1 MPLNNETL
9 TTASIETHDNVS
21 ASGFGSALNAAL
33 RALECDALWQDDGV
47 TDAAPSLLELNL
59 FLAPLGLQAQHTKAS
74 LEQVLETSASAVL
87 VRTEKCYVALTFPG
101 GGRNAVFLREDGQPS
116 DAPPAEV
123 AASYAGEALVL
134 QPLDSQAGH
143 GRSELSYLIPLR
155 AYLPQYVEI
164 LLAGIAINF
173 IALLVPVFTML
184 VYDRIVGN
192 RISETL
198 WALAL
203 GMTLAALLDFSL
215 RAIRAWYIE
224 HIASNSDVSLD
235 RSLLRRL
242 LHHDAAVLP
251 PVGAVLNK
259 YKELSSARDFITSGY
274 LLSAADLPFYLLFM
288 LALWII
294 GGWVALVPLVMGI
307 LMVITHF
314 VCSIPA
320 KDYGSRSRKAAGA
333 KISLLAE
340 ILSEGELL
348 KTSLLRVPVTRRW
361 QGESEASAKT
371 GARSRYWTALGAASG
386 NFWMMLTT
394 VGTLVAG
401 VYQIEARAL
410 TTGGL
415 IACTML
421 ASRSMMS
428 LASVSILFTRFRE
441 MRRSGKELD
450 DLLGDGGEAPL
461 AAQSV
466 APRPLEGRITARR
479 LGYRFKADGPLALD
493 GLTFNIEPG
502 EKVGLLG
509 RPGSGKTTLLRCLAG
524 VVRPS
529 TGEVL
534 VDGVTI
540 RQHDAYSRARWM
552 AYKPQEP
559 ILFEGTLEEN
569 ILAGA
574 EFSERDALARA
585 LEVSGLQDFIR
596 RGELNLGMMIEPRG
610 VNLSG
615 GQRQAVSLARSLVT
629 SPSILLLDEPTNGLD
644 VAGEKAIATR
654 LREYAQGR
662 TLIVATHSH
671 IMLAM
676 LDRLI
681 VVEGGRIVAD
691 GPRDKV
697 LVG

>member
-1 MPLNNETL
+1 MGNEAIL
-9 TTASIETHDNVS
+9 I
-21 ASGFGSALNAAL
+21 SGFGSALNAAL
-33 RALECDALWQDDGV
+33 RSLECDVQWQDDAG
-47 TDAAPSLLELNL
+47 AAPALPELNL
-59 FLAPLGLQAQHTKAS
+59 FLAPLGLQAQLAQAP
-74 LEQVLETSASAVL
+74 LEQILESPAAALL
-87 VRTEKCYVALTFPG
+87 VKTQDGYAPLVFPG
-101 GGRNAVFLREDGQPS
+101 GGRNAVFLRPDGQPS
-116 DAPPAEV
+116 DAPPAEI
-123 AASYAGEALVL
+123 AGRYAGETLVL
-134 QPLDSQAGH
+134 TPLAPHNNQGH
-143 GRSELSYLIPLR
+143 AEPSYLFPLR
-155 AYLPQYVEI
+155 AYWPQYAEI
-164 LLAGIAINF
+164 MVAGIAINF
-173 IALLVPVFTML
+173 IALAAPVFTML

-203 GMTLAALLDFSL
+203 GMGLAALLDFSL

-224 HIASNSDVSLD
+224 HIAGNSDVMLD
-235 RSLLRRL
+235 RALLRRL

-274 LLSAADLPFYLLFM
+274 MLSVADLPFYLLFM

-294 GGWVALVPLVMGI
+294 GGSVALVPLVAGI
-307 LMVITHF
+307 LMVISHA
-314 VCSIPA
+314 VCAVPA
-320 KDYGSRSRKAAGA
+320 RDFGIRSRKAAGTKVA
-333 KISLLAE
+333 LLAE

-348 KTSLLRVPVTRRW
+348 KTSLLRVPVARRW
-361 QGESEASAKT
+361 QGESEAAAT
-371 GARSRYWTALGAASG
+371 AGARGRFWTALGAASG
-386 NFWMMLTT
+386 NFWTLLTT

-401 VYQIEARAL
+401 VYKIEAHEL

-415 IACTML
+415 VACTML
-421 ASRSMMS
+421 AGRSMMS
-428 LASVSILFTRFRE
+428 LASVTVLFTRFHE

-450 DLLGDGGEAPL
+450 ELLGDGGETPA

-466 APRPLEGRITARR
+466 APRPLEGRITVRR

-502 EKVGLLG
+502 ERVGLLG
-509 RPGSGKTTLLRCLAG
+509 RPGSGKTTLMRCMAG

-529 TGEVL
+529 TGDVL
-534 VDGVTI
+534 VDGVAV
-540 RQHDAYSRARWM
+540 RQHDAYSRARWL

-574 EFSERDALARA
+574 DFTEREALARA
-585 LEVSGLQDFIR
+585 LEVAGLHEYIR
-596 RGELNLGMMIEPRG
+596 RGELNLGMAIEPRG

-615 GQRQAVSLARSLVT
+615 GQRQAVALARALVA
-629 SPSILLLDEPTNGLD
+629 SPSILLLDEPTAGLD
-644 VAGEKAIATR
+644 VAGEKAIAAR
-654 LREYAQGR
+654 LREFSAGK
-662 TLIVATHSH
+662 TLVVATHSH

-681 VVEGGRIVAD
+681 VVEGGKIVAD
-691 GPRDKV
+691 GPRERV

>member
-1 MPLNNETL
+1 MTISSF
-9 TTASIETHDNVS
+9 A
-21 ASGFGSALNAAL
+21 AALNAAL
-33 RALECDALWQDDGV
+33 RALECEALWQDEDGAIP
-47 TDAAPSLLELNL
+47 TLIELNI
-59 FLAPLGLQAQHTKAS
+59 FLAPLGFHATHATAALQ
-74 LEQVLETSASAVL
+74 QVLETPASAVL
-87 VRTEKCYVALTFPG
+87 VQIGEGYAALTFAG
-101 GGRNAVFLREDGQPS
+101 EGRNTVLLNADGQPS
-116 DAPPAEV
+116 DAPRADIAE
-123 AASYAGEALVL
+123 SYAGAAWLL
-134 QPLDSQAGH
+134 QPLVTGKPQ
-143 GRSELSYLIPLR
+143 GRDEPAYFFPLR
-155 AYLPQYVEI
+155 SYWPQYAEI
-164 LLAGIAINF
+164 LVAGVVVNF
-173 IALLVPVFTML
+173 IALLTPVFTML

-203 GMTLAALLDFSL
+203 GMLLAALLDFSL

-224 HIASNSDVSLD
+224 HIAGNSDVMLD
-235 RSLLRRL
+235 RALLRRL

-259 YKELSSARDFITSGY
+259 YKELAAARDFITSGY

-288 LALWII
+288 LALWFI
-294 GGWVALVPLVMGI
+294 GGTVALVPLVMGI
-307 LMVITHF
+307 SMVATHAL
-314 VCSIPA
+314 CAIPA
-320 KDYGSRSRKAAGA
+320 RDYGIRSRRAAGRKVA
-333 KISLLAE
+333 LLAE
-340 ILSEGELL
+340 VLSEGELL
-348 KTSLLRVPVTRRW
+348 KTSFLRVPVSRRW
-361 QGESEASAKT
+361 QNESEESATT
-371 GARSRYWTALGAASG
+371 GARGRYWTALGAVSS

-428 LASVSILFTRFRE
+428 LASVTVLFTRFRE
-441 MRRSGKELD
+441 MRRSGRELD
-450 DLLGDGGEAPL
+450 ELLGDNGAAPVV
-461 AAQSV
+461 ANRV
-466 APRPLEGRITARR
+466 APRPLEGRITVRR
-479 LGYRFKADGPLALD
+479 LGYRFKSEGTLALD

-502 EKVGLLG
+502 ERIGVLG

-524 VVRPS
+524 VVRP
-529 TGEVL
+529 TQGEVL
-534 VDGVTI
+534 VDGVAV
-540 RQHDAYSRARWM
+540 RQHDAYTRARWM

-569 ILAGA
+569 LLAGA
-574 EFSERDALARA
+574 EFTDRTAFTRA
-585 LEVSGLQDFIR
+585 LEVAGLQEYIR
-596 RGELNLGMMIEPRG
+596 RGELDLGMAIEPRG

-615 GQRQAVSLARSLVT
+615 GQRQAVALARSLVT
-629 SPSILLLDEPTNGLD
+629 APSILLLDEPTAGLD
-644 VAGEKAIATR
+644 VAGEKAIAAQ
-654 LREYAQGR
+654 LREFSQGR
-662 TLIVATHSH
+662 TLVVATHSH

-691 GPRDKV
+691 GPREKV

>member
-1 MPLNNETL
+1 MRVNKEVT
-9 TTASIETHDNVS
+9 IVS
-21 ASGFGSALNAAL
+21 SFGSVLNAAL
-33 RALECDALWQDDGV
+33 RSLECDVLWQDGGGI
-47 TDAAPSLLELNL
+47 DAPPPLPELNL
-59 FLAPLGLQAQHTKAS
+59 FLAPLGLQAQHATAP
-74 LEQVLETSASAVL
+74 LEQVLETPAAAVL
-87 VRTEKCYVALTFPG
+87 VKTTDGYAALAFPG
-101 GGRNAVFLREDGQPS
+101 GGRNAVFLCPDGQPS
-116 DAPPAEV
+116 DAPPAEI
-123 AASYAGEALVL
+123 ASRYAGEALVL
-134 QPLDSQAGH
+134 HHLASSSQQRGT
-143 GRSELSYLIPLR
+143 EPSYIIPLR
-155 AYLPQYVEI
+155 AYWPQYVEI
-164 LLAGIAINF
+164 LLAGVAVNF
-173 IALLVPVFTML
+173 IALLSPVFAML
-184 VYDRIVGN
+184 VYDRVVGN

-203 GMTLAALLDFSL
+203 GMVLAALLDFSL

-224 HIASNSDVSLD
+224 HIARNSDVMLD
-235 RSLLRRL
+235 RAFLRRL

-259 YKELSSARDFITSGY
+259 YKELAAARDFITSGY
-274 LLSAADLPFYLLFM
+274 LLSVADLPFYLLFM

-294 GGWVALVPLVMGI
+294 GGWVALVPLVAGI
-307 LMVITHF
+307 LMVMSHII
-314 VCSIPA
+314 CSIPA
-320 KDYGSRSRKAAGA
+320 RDFGSQSRKAASA
-333 KISLLAE
+333 KVSLLAE

-348 KTSLLRVPVTRRW
+348 KTSLLRVPVARRW
-361 QGESEASAKT
+361 QGESEATAT
-371 GARSRYWTALGAASG
+371 AGARGRFWTALGAASG

-394 VGTLVAG
+394 TGTLVAG
-401 VYQIEARAL
+401 VYQIEAREL

-428 LASVSILFTRFRE
+428 LASVTVLFTRFRE

-450 DLLGDGGEAPL
+450 ELLGDGGETPAV
-461 AAQSV
+461 AQSV
-466 APRPLEGRITARR
+466 APRPLEGRIMVRR
-479 LGYRFKADGPLALD
+479 LGYRFKTDGPLALD

-502 EKVGLLG
+502 ERVGLLG
-509 RPGSGKTTLLRCLAG
+509 RPGSGKTTLMRCMAG

-529 TGEVL
+529 IGEVL
-534 VDGVTI
+534 VDGVAV
-540 RQHDAYSRARWM
+540 RQHDAYSRARWL

-574 EFSERDALARA
+574 EFVERESLARA
-585 LEVSGLQDFIR
+585 LEVAGLQEYIR
-596 RGELNLGMMIEPRG
+596 RGELNLGMPIEPRG

-615 GQRQAVSLARSLVT
+615 GQRQAVALARALVA
-629 SPSILLLDEPTNGLD
+629 SPSILLLDEPTAGLD
-644 VAGEKAIATR
+644 VAGEKAIAIR
-654 LREYAQGR
+654 LREFSKGK
-662 TLIVATHSH
+662 TLVVATHSH

-691 GPRDKV
+691 GPREKV

>member
-1 MPLNNETL
+1 MPVNNDSMT
-9 TTASIETHDNVS
+9 VY
-21 ASGFGSALNAAL
+21 GFGAALNAVL
-33 RALECDALWQDDGV
+33 RSLECDSLWQDEGV
-47 TDAAPSLLELNL
+47 ADAMPSLPELNL
-59 FLAPLGLQAQHTKAS
+59 FLASLGLQVKLATAP
-74 LEQVLETSASAVL
+74 LEQVLESPATAVL
-87 VRTEKCYVALTFPG
+87 AKTADGYAALAFSG
-101 GGRNAVFLREDGQPS
+101 NGRNAIFLRSDGQPS
-116 DAPPAEV
+116 DAPPGEI
-123 AASYAGEALVL
+123 AARYAGEALVFHSL
-134 QPLDSQAGH
+134 SSANKP
-143 GRSELSYLIPLR
+143 GRAELSYFIPLR
-155 AYLPQYVEI
+155 AYWPQYVEI
-164 LLAGIAINF
+164 LLAGVAINF
-173 IALLVPVFTML
+173 IALLTPVFSML

-203 GMTLAALLDFSL
+203 GMVLAALLDFSL

-224 HIASNSDVSLD
+224 HIARNSDVLLD
-235 RSLLRRL
+235 RALLRRL
-242 LHHDAAVLP
+242 LHHNAAVLP

-259 YKELSSARDFITSGY
+259 YKELASARDFITSGY
-274 LLSAADLPFYLLFM
+274 LLSVADLPFYLLFM

-294 GGWVALVPLVMGI
+294 GGAVALVPFVTGT
-307 LMVITHF
+307 LMVATH
-314 VCSIPA
+314 VICAMPA
-320 KDYGSRSRKAAGA
+320 RDYGNQSRKSAGA
-333 KISLLAE
+333 KVALLAE

-348 KTSLLRVPVTRRW
+348 KTSLLRVPVARRW
-361 QGESEASAKT
+361 QGESEASAT
-371 GARSRYWTALGAASG
+371 AGARGRFWTALGAASG
-386 NFWMMLTT
+386 NFWMMVTT

-410 TTGGL
+410 TMGGL

-450 DLLGDGGEAPL
+450 DLLGDRGEVPL

-466 APRPLEGRITARR
+466 APRPLDGRLTVRR

-502 EKVGLLG
+502 ERVGLLG

-534 VDGVTI
+534 VDGVAV

-574 EFSERDALARA
+574 EFAGREAVARA
-585 LEVSGLQDFIR
+585 LEVAGLQDYIR

-615 GQRQAVSLARSLVT
+615 GQRQAVALARSLVT
-629 SPSILLLDEPTNGLD
+629 SPTILLLDEPTAGLD
-644 VAGEKAIATR
+644 VAGEKAIAAR
-654 LREYAQGR
+654 LREFSQGR
-662 TLIVATHSH
+662 TLVVATHSH

-681 VVEGGRIVAD
+681 VIDGGRIVAD
-691 GPRDKV
+691 GPREKV

>member
-1 MPLNNETL
+1 MPVNNQVM
-9 TTASIETHDNVS
+9 TTFSFA
-21 ASGFGSALNAAL
+21 AALNAAL
-33 RALECDALWQDDGV
+33 RALECETLWEVQGGADA
-47 TDAAPSLLELNL
+47 TPSLPELNL
-59 FLAPLGLQAQHTKAS
+59 FLAPLGWYATHATAA
-74 LEQVLETSASAVL
+74 LEQVLETPAAAVL
-87 VRTEKCYVALTFPG
+87 VLTQDGYAALAFAG
-101 GGRNAVFLREDGQPS
+101 HGRNAVSLNLDGQPGGM
-116 DAPPAEV
+116 PLAEI
-123 AASYAGEALVL
+123 AGSYAGAAWLLQALVSGSK
-134 QPLDSQAGH
+134 Q
-143 GRSELSYLIPLR
+143 GRHEPAYFFPLR
-155 AYLPQYVEI
+155 AYWPQYAEI
-164 LLAGIAINF
+164 LVAGVVVNF
-173 IALLVPVFTML
+173 IALLTPVFTML

-203 GMTLAALLDFSL
+203 GMLLAALLDFSL
-215 RAIRAWYIE
+215 RAIRAWYVE
-224 HIASNSDVSLD
+224 HIAGNSDVMLD
-235 RSLLRRL
+235 RALLRRL

-259 YKELSSARDFITSGY
+259 YKELAAARDFITSSY

-294 GGWVALVPLVMGI
+294 GGSVALVPMVTGI
-307 LMVITHF
+307 LMVATHA
-314 VCSIPA
+314 VCAIPA
-320 KDYGSRSRKAAGA
+320 RDYGIQSRKAAGS
-333 KISLLAE
+333 KVSLLAE

-348 KTSLLRVPVTRRW
+348 KTSFLRVPVSRRW
-361 QGESEASAKT
+361 QNESEASAAA
-371 GARSRYWTALGAASG
+371 GARGRFWTALGSVSS

-421 ASRSMMS
+421 ASRSLMS
-428 LASVSILFTRFRE
+428 LASVTVLFTRFRE

-450 DLLGDGGEAPL
+450 DLLGDNGEAP
-461 AAQSV
+461 APVQSV
-466 APRPLEGRITARR
+466 APRPLEGRITVRR
-479 LGYRFKADGPLALD
+479 VGYRFKADGPLALD

-502 EKVGLLG
+502 ERVGLLG

-534 VDGVTI
+534 VDGVAV
-540 RQHDAYSRARWM
+540 RQHDSYTRARWM

-559 ILFEGTLEEN
+559 ILFDGTLEEN

-574 EFSERDALARA
+574 EFADSDALARA
-585 LEVSGLQDFIR
+585 LEVAGLQEYIR
-596 RGELNLGMMIEPRG
+596 RGELNLGMAIEPRG

-615 GQRQAVSLARSLVT
+615 GQRQAVALARSLIT
-629 SPSILLLDEPTNGLD
+629 APSILLLDEPTNGLD
-644 VAGEKAIATR
+644 VAGEKAIAAR
-654 LREYAQGR
+654 LREFSEGR
-662 TLIVATHSH
+662 TLVVATHSH

-681 VVEGGRIVAD
+681 VVDGGRIVAD
-691 GPRDKV
+691 GPREKV

>member
-1 MPLNNETL
+1 MPVNDE
-9 TTASIETHDNVS
+9 VMMR
-21 ASGFGSALNAAL
+21 SGFGPALNAAL
-33 RALECDALWQDDGV
+33 RALECDTLWQDDESE
-47 TDAAPSLLELNL
+47 AMPSLPELNL
-59 FLAPLGLQAQHTKAS
+59 FLAPLGLQMQHARAT
-74 LEQVLETSASAVL
+74 LEHILETPASAVL
-87 VRTEKCYVALTFPG
+87 AKTEGGYSALILPKD
-101 GGRNAVFLREDGQPS
+101 GRKVVLLRSDGQPS
-116 DAPPAEV
+116 DMPAAEIH
-123 AASYAGEALVL
+123 AGYAGEALVL
-134 QPLDSQAGH
+134 YPLGSGKKP
-143 GRSELSYLIPLR
+143 GRSELAYLIPLR
-155 AYLPQYVEI
+155 AYWPQYVEI
-164 LLAGIAINF
+164 LLAGVAINF
-173 IALLVPVFTML
+173 IALLTPVFSML

-203 GMTLAALLDFSL
+203 GMGLAALLDFCL
-215 RAIRAWYIE
+215 RAIRAWYVE
-224 HIASNSDVSLD
+224 HIAGNSDVMLD
-235 RSLLRRL
+235 RALLRRL

-259 YKELSSARDFITSGY
+259 YKELAAARDFITSGY
-274 LLSAADLPFYLLFM
+274 LLSAADLPFYLMFM

-294 GGWVALVPLVMGI
+294 GGAVALVPLVTGI
-307 LMVITHF
+307 LMVVSHV
-314 VCSIPA
+314 VCAIPA
-320 KDYGSRSRKAAGA
+320 KAYGNESRKAAGA
-333 KISLLAE
+333 KVALLAE

-348 KTSLLRVPVTRRW
+348 KTSLLRVPVSRRW
-361 QGESEASAKT
+361 QDESNASAT
-371 GARSRYWTALGAASG
+371 AGAQGRFWTSLAAASG
-386 NFWMMLTT
+386 NFWMIVTT

-410 TTGGL
+410 TIGGL

-428 LASVSILFTRFRE
+428 LASVTVLFTRFRE

-450 DLLGDGGEAPL
+450 DLLGDVGDTPL
-461 AAQSV
+461 TAHNV
-466 APRPLEGRITARR
+466 LPRPLEGRMTVRR
-479 LGYRFKADGPLALD
+479 LGYRFKPEGPLALD

-502 EKVGLLG
+502 ERVGLLG

-534 VDGVTI
+534 VDGVAV
-540 RQHDAYSRARWM
+540 RQHDTYTRARWM

-574 EFSERDALARA
+574 DFAGRDALARA
-585 LEVSGLQDFIR
+585 IEVAGLQEYIR
-596 RGELNLGMMIEPRG
+596 RGELNLGMAIEPRG

-615 GQRQAVSLARSLVT
+615 GQRQAVALARSLVS
-629 SPSILLLDEPTNGLD
+629 SPGILLLDEPTAGLD
-644 VAGEKAIATR
+644 AAGEKAIAAR
-654 LREYAQGR
+654 LREFSQGR
-662 TLIVATHSH
+662 TLVVATHSH
-671 IMLAM
+671 VMLAM

-681 VVEGGRIVAD
+681 VVDGGRIVAD
-691 GPRDKV
+691 GPREKV

>member
-1 MPLNNETL
+1 MPVNNQIML
-9 TTASIETHDNVS
+9 I
-21 ASGFGSALNAAL
+21 SGFGSALNAVL
-33 RALECDALWQDDGV
+33 RALECDVLWQDGGGADV
-47 TDAAPSLLELNL
+47 TPSLPELNL
-59 FLAPLGLQAQHTKAS
+59 FLAPLGLQVLHATAP
-74 LEQVLETSASAVL
+74 LEQVLETPAAAVL
-87 VRTEKCYVALTFPG
+87 VKTEGGYAALAFPG
-101 GGRNAVFLREDGQPS
+101 GGRNAVFLRSDGQPS
-116 DAPPAEV
+116 DASPVEITAH
-123 AASYAGEALVL
+123 YAGEALVL
-134 QPLDSQAGH
+134 HPLVSSNKQVRA
-143 GRSELSYLIPLR
+143 EPSYFIPLR
-155 AYLPQYVEI
+155 AYWPQYVEI

-173 IALLVPVFTML
+173 IALLSPVFSML

-203 GMTLAALLDFSL
+203 GMGLAALLDFSL

-224 HIASNSDVSLD
+224 HIASNSDVMLD
-235 RSLLRRL
+235 RALLRRL

-259 YKELSSARDFITSGY
+259 YKELAAARDFITSGY
-274 LLSAADLPFYLLFM
+274 LLSVADLPFYLLFM
-288 LALWII
+288 LTLWII
-294 GGWVALVPLVMGI
+294 GGAVSLVPLVTGI
-307 LMVITHF
+307 LMVASHV

-320 KDYGSRSRKAAGA
+320 RDYGSQSRKAAGVKVA
-333 KISLLAE
+333 LLAE

-348 KTSLLRVPVTRRW
+348 KTSLLRVPVARRW
-361 QGESEASAKT
+361 QGESEAAAAA
-371 GARSRYWTALGAASG
+371 GARGRFWTALGAASG
-386 NFWMMLTT
+386 NFWMIATT

-428 LASVSILFTRFRE
+428 LASVTVLFTRFRE

-450 DLLGDGGEAPL
+450 ELLGDGGETPA

-466 APRPLEGRITARR
+466 APRPLEGRITVRR
-479 LGYRFKADGPLALD
+479 LGYRFKTDGPLALD

-502 EKVGLLG
+502 ERVGLLG
-509 RPGSGKTTLLRCLAG
+509 RPGSGKTTLMRCMAG

-529 TGEVL
+529 IGEVL
-534 VDGVTI
+534 VDGVAV
-540 RQHDAYSRARWM
+540 RQHDAYSRARWL

-574 EFSERDALARA
+574 EFAERGALACA
-585 LEVSGLQDFIR
+585 LEVAGLQEYIR
-596 RGELNLGMMIEPRG
+596 RGELNLGMAIEPRG

-615 GQRQAVSLARSLVT
+615 GQRQAVALARSLVA
-629 SPSILLLDEPTNGLD
+629 SPSILLLDEPTAGLD
-644 VAGEKAIATR
+644 VAGEKAIAAR
-654 LREYAQGR
+654 LREFSQGR
-662 TLIVATHSH
+662 TLVVATHSH

-681 VVEGGRIVAD
+681 VVEGGKIVAD
-691 GPRDKV
+691 GPRERV

>member
-1 MPLNNETL
+1 MPVN
-9 TTASIETHDNVS
+9 IEVMTIP
-21 ASGFGSALNAAL
+21 GFGAALNAAL
-33 RALECDALWQDDGV
+33 RSLGCDVLWQDDGAV
-47 TDAAPSLLELNL
+47 DDMPSLPELNL
-59 FLAPLGLQAQHTKAS
+59 FLAPLGLQVTHATAP
-74 LEQVLETSASAVL
+74 LEQVLETPASAVL
-87 VRTEKCYVALTFPG
+87 VKTIDGYAALTFSA
-101 GGRNAVFLREDGQPS
+101 GGRNAVLLGADGQSS
-116 DAPPAEV
+116 DAPPAGIV
-123 AASYAGEALVL
+123 DRYAGSAWLL
-134 QPLDSQAGH
+134 QPLASRNMQ
-143 GRSELSYLIPLR
+143 GRHEPAYFFPLR
-155 AYLPQYVEI
+155 AYWPQYAEI
-164 LLAGIAINF
+164 LVAGVVVNF
-173 IALLVPVFTML
+173 IALLTPVFSML

-203 GMTLAALLDFSL
+203 GMVLAALLDFSL

-224 HIASNSDVSLD
+224 HIAGNSDVLLD
-235 RSLLRRL
+235 RALLRRL

-259 YKELSSARDFITSGY
+259 YKELAAARDFITSGY

-294 GGWVALVPLVMGI
+294 GGAVALVPMVTGI
-307 LMVITHF
+307 LMVATHV
-314 VCSIPA
+314 VCAIPA
-320 KDYGSRSRKAAGA
+320 RDYGIQSRKAAGSKVA
-333 KISLLAE
+333 LLAE

-348 KTSLLRVPVTRRW
+348 KTSFLRVPVARRW
-361 QGESEASAKT
+361 QSESEASAAA
-371 GARSRYWTALGAASG
+371 GARGRYWTALGSVSS

-410 TTGGL
+410 TMGGL

-428 LASVSILFTRFRE
+428 LASVTVLFTRFRE

-450 DLLGDGGEAPL
+450 DLLGDSGDVPL

-466 APRPLEGRITARR
+466 APRPLEGRMTVRR

-502 EKVGLLG
+502 ERVGLLG

-529 TGEVL
+529 VGEVL
-534 VDGVTI
+534 VDGVAV

-574 EFSERDALARA
+574 EFADRAALARA
-585 LEVSGLQDFIR
+585 LEVAGLQEYIR
-596 RGELNLGMMIEPRG
+596 RGELNLGMAIEPRG

-615 GQRQAVSLARSLVT
+615 GQRQAVALARSLVT
-629 SPSILLLDEPTNGLD
+629 APSILLLDEPTAGLD
-644 VAGEKAIATR
+644 VAGEKAIAAR
-654 LREYAQGR
+654 LREFSQGR
-662 TLIVATHSH
+662 TLVVATHSH

-681 VVEGGRIVAD
+681 VVDGGRIVAD
-691 GPRDKV
+691 GPREKV
-697 LVG
+697 LVA

>member
-1 MPLNNETL
+1 
-9 TTASIETHDNVS
+9 VS
-21 ASGFGSALNAAL
+21 DEVVLISGFSSALNAAL
-33 RALECDALWQDDGV
+33 RALESDAVWQNESGAD
-47 TDAAPSLLELNL
+47 TLPPITELNL
-59 FLAPLGLQAQHTKAS
+59 FLAPAGLHATQVNAL
-74 LEQVLETSASAVL
+74 LEQVLELPAAAVL
-87 VRTEKCYVALTFPG
+87 AKTSDGYAPLAFSS
-101 GGRNAVFLREDGQPS
+101 GGRNAVFLRPDGQPS
-116 DAPPAEV
+116 DIPPADI
-123 AASYAGEALVL
+123 AANYAGEALVL
-134 QPLDSQAGH
+134 HHLSSSSKQ
-143 GRSELSYLIPLR
+143 GRAEPSYLFPLR
-155 AYLPQYVEI
+155 AYATQYAEI

-173 IALLVPVFTML
+173 IALLTPVFTML

-192 RISETL
+192 RITETL

-203 GMTLAALLDFSL
+203 GMLLAALLDFTL
-215 RAIRAWYIE
+215 RAIRAWYVE
-224 HIASNSDVSLD
+224 HIAGNSDISLD
-235 RSLLRRL
+235 RALLRRL

-259 YKELSSARDFITSGY
+259 YKELAAARDFITSSY
-274 LLSAADLPFYLLFM
+274 MLSVADLPFYLLFM
-288 LALWII
+288 VALWII
-294 GGWVALVPLVMGI
+294 GGWVALVPFVTGI
-307 LMVITHF
+307 LMVVTHV

-320 KDYGSRSRKAAGA
+320 RDFNSQSRKAAGG
-333 KISLLAE
+333 KVSLLAE

-361 QGESEASAKT
+361 QDESEAAALSGAK
-371 GARSRYWTALGAASG
+371 GRFWTALGGVSS
-386 NFWMMLTT
+386 NFWMMMTT

-421 ASRSMMS
+421 ASRSLMS
-428 LASVSILFTRFRE
+428 LASVTVLFTRYSE

-450 DLLGDGGEAPL
+450 QLLGDDGEVPAAPKT
-461 AAQSV
+461 V
-466 APRPLEGRITARR
+466 APRPLEGRITVRR
-479 LGYRFKADGPLALD
+479 LGYRFKSDGPLALD

-534 VDGVTI
+534 VDGVAV
-540 RQHDAYSRARWM
+540 RQHDAYSRARWL

-559 ILFEGTLEEN
+559 MLFDGTLEEN

-574 EFSERDALARA
+574 EFADRDALLRA
-585 LEVSGLQDFIR
+585 LEVAGLHEFIR
-596 RGELNLGMMIEPRG
+596 RGELNLGMQIEARG

-615 GQRQAVSLARSLVT
+615 GQRQSVALARSLVS

-644 VAGEKAIATR
+644 AAGEKAIAIR
-654 LREYAQGR
+654 LREFSEGR
-662 TLIVATHSH
+662 TLVVATHSH

-681 VVEGGRIVAD
+681 VVDGGRIVAD
-691 GPRDKV
+691 GPREKV

>member
-1 MPLNNETL
+1 MNNEVL
-9 TTASIETHDNVS
+9 TIPGS

-33 RALECDALWQDDGV
+33 RALEYDTLWQDVGEA
-47 TDAAPSLLELNL
+47 DAVPSLPELNL
-59 FLAPLGLQAQHTKAS
+59 FLVPLGLQVLHVTAP
-74 LEQVLETSASAVL
+74 LEQVLETPAVAVL
-87 VRTEKCYVALTFPG
+87 VKTEDGYAALVFPG
-101 GGRNAVFLREDGQPS
+101 GGRNAVFLRADGQPS
-116 DAPPAEV
+116 DAPPAGI
-123 AASYAGEALVL
+123 AARYAGEALVL
-134 QPLDSQAGH
+134 HPLATGNKKN
-143 GRSELSYLIPLR
+143 RAEPSYFIPLR
-155 AYLPQYVEI
+155 AYWPQYVEI
-164 LLAGIAINF
+164 LLAGIAVNF
-173 IALLVPVFTML
+173 IALLTPVFSML

-203 GMTLAALLDFSL
+203 GMGLAALLDFSL
-215 RAIRAWYIE
+215 RAMRAWYIE
-224 HIASNSDVSLD
+224 HIAGNSDVLLD
-235 RSLLRRL
+235 RALLRRL

-259 YKELSSARDFITSGY
+259 YKELAAARDFITSGY

-294 GGWVALVPLVMGI
+294 GGAVALVPLVTGI
-307 LMVITHF
+307 LMVTSNV

-320 KDYGSRSRKAAGA
+320 RDYGSRSRKAAGA
-333 KISLLAE
+333 KVALLAE

-348 KTSLLRVPVTRRW
+348 KTSLLRVQVARRW
-361 QGESEASAKT
+361 QGESETSAAA
-371 GARSRYWTALGAASG
+371 GAQGRFWTALGGASG
-386 NFWMMLTT
+386 NFWMMVTT

-410 TTGGL
+410 TIGGL

-428 LASVSILFTRFRE
+428 LSSVTILFTRFRE
-441 MRRSGKELD
+441 MQRSGKELN
-450 DLLGDGGEAPL
+450 DLLGDHGEAPP

-466 APRPLEGRITARR
+466 APRPLEGRITVRR

-502 EKVGLLG
+502 ERVGLLG

-534 VDGVTI
+534 IDGVAVL
-540 RQHDAYSRARWM
+540 QHDAYSRARWM

-574 EFSERDALARA
+574 EFAEREDVARA
-585 LEVSGLQDFIR
+585 LEVAGLQEYIR

-615 GQRQAVSLARSLVT
+615 GQRQAVALARSLVA
-629 SPSILLLDEPTNGLD
+629 SPSILLLDEPTAGLD

-654 LREYAQGR
+654 LREFSQGR
-662 TLIVATHSH
+662 TLVVATHSH

-681 VVEGGRIVAD
+681 VVDGGRVVAD
-691 GPRDKV
+691 GPREKV
-697 LVG
+697 LIG

>member
-1 MPLNNETL
+1 MPVNDEVKL
-9 TTASIETHDNVS
+9 I
-21 ASGFGSALNAAL
+21 SGFGASLNATL
-33 RALECDALWQDDGV
+33 RALECDSVWQDSDDSND
-47 TDAAPSLLELNL
+47 TPSIHELNL
-59 FLAPLGLQAQHTKAS
+59 FLEAQGLQATHVSAP
-74 LEQVLETSASAVL
+74 LEQVLESPASAVL
-87 VRTEKCYVALTFPG
+87 IKTEGGYAALTFQG
-101 GGRNAVFLREDGQPS
+101 GGRNAVFLRPDGQPS
-116 DAPPAEV
+116 DAPAAETIGR
-123 AASYAGEALVL
+123 YAGEALVL
-134 QPLDSQAGH
+134 TTLTSGGGQRKH
-143 GRSELSYLIPLR
+143 ELAYLIPLR

-164 LLAGIAINF
+164 LLAGLAVNF

-203 GMTLAALLDFSL
+203 GMLLAAILDFTL
-215 RAIRAWYIE
+215 RAIRAWYVE
-224 HIASNSDVSLD
+224 HIAGNSDILLD
-235 RSLLRRL
+235 RALLRRL

-259 YKELSSARDFITSGY
+259 YKELTAARDFITSGY

-288 LALWII
+288 LTVWII
-294 GGWVALVPLVMGI
+294 GGWVVLVPIVTGI
-307 LMVITHF
+307 LMVITHVVF
-314 VCSIPA
+314 AVPA
-320 KDYGSRSRKAAGA
+320 KDYGSQARKSATT
-333 KISLLAE
+333 KVSLLAE

-361 QGESEASAKT
+361 QDESEASATT
-371 GARSRYWTALGAASG
+371 GARGRFWTALAGVSS

-394 VGTLVAG
+394 VGTLIAG

-428 LASVSILFTRFRE
+428 LSSVTVLVTRFKE

-450 DLLGDGGEAPL
+450 DLLGDNGDAPT
-461 AAQSV
+461 APQSV
-466 APRPLEGRITARR
+466 APRPLKGRITVRR
-479 LGYRFKADGPLALD
+479 LGYRFKEDGPLALD
-493 GLTFNIEPG
+493 GLTINIEPG
-502 EKVGLLG
+502 ERVGLLG
-509 RPGSGKTTLLRCLAG
+509 RPGSGKTTLLRCMAG

-529 TGEVL
+529 TGEVM

-540 RQHDAYSRARWM
+540 RQHDAYSRARWLS
-552 AYKPQEP
+552 YKPQDP

-574 EFSERDALARA
+574 DFADRDAFGRA
-585 LEVSGLQDFIR
+585 LEVAGLHEYIR

-615 GQRQAVSLARSLVT
+615 GQRQAVALARSLVT
-629 SPSILLLDEPTNGLD
+629 SPNIMLLDEPTNGLD
-644 VAGEKAIATR
+644 VAGEKMIAAR
-654 LREYAQGR
+654 LREFSAGR
-662 TLIVATHSH
+662 TLVVATHSQ

-681 VVEGGRIVAD
+681 VVDGGRIVAD

>member
-1 MPLNNETL
+1 M
-9 TTASIETHDNVS
+9 SVS
-21 ASGFGSALNAAL
+21 EEVILLSDFGSALNTAL
-33 RALECDALWQDDGV
+33 RALGWDSLWQNEVG
-47 TDAAPSLLELNL
+47 TDAAASLDELNL
-59 FLAPLGLQAQHTKAS
+59 FLLPLGIQATHFAAP
-74 LEQVLETSASAVL
+74 LEQVLESPAVAVL
-87 VRTEKCYVALTFPG
+87 VKTVDGYAALAFPG
-101 GGRNAVFLREDGQPS
+101 SGRNAVFLRADGQPS
-116 DAPPAEV
+116 DAP
-123 AASYAGEALVL
+123 ASEIIARYAGEAVVL
-134 QPLDSQAGH
+134 NHLTS
-143 GRSELSYLIPLR
+143 SEQKGSGVPSYLIPLR
-155 AYLPQYVEI
+155 TYWPQYAEI
-164 LLAGIAINF
+164 LLAGIAVNF

-203 GMTLAALLDFSL
+203 GMLLAAILDFSL
-215 RAIRAWYIE
+215 RAIRAWYVE
-224 HIASNSDVSLD
+224 HIASNSDVLLD
-235 RSLLRRL
+235 RALLRRL

-259 YKELSSARDFITSGY
+259 YKELAAARDFITSGY

-288 LALWII
+288 LALWLI
-294 GGWVALVPLVMGI
+294 GGWVVLVPLVTGI
-307 LMVITHF
+307 LMVITHMA
-314 VCSIPA
+314 CAMPA
-320 KDYGSRSRKAAGA
+320 KDYGSKSRKAAGS
-333 KISLLAE
+333 KVSLLAE

-348 KTSLLRVPVTRRW
+348 KTSMLRVPVSRRW
-361 QGESEASAKT
+361 QDESEAAASA
-371 GARSRYWTALGAASG
+371 GARGRFWTALAGVSS

-428 LASVSILFTRFRE
+428 LASVTVLFTRFKE
-441 MRRSGKELD
+441 MQRSGKELD
-450 DLLGDGGEAPL
+450 DLLGDNGEEPKAP
-461 AAQSV
+461 QSV
-466 APRPLEGRITARR
+466 APRPLEGRITVRR

-502 EKVGLLG
+502 ERVGLLG
-509 RPGSGKTTLLRCLAG
+509 RPGSGKTTLLRCMAG

-540 RQHDAYSRARWM
+540 RQHDAYSRARWLS
-552 AYKPQEP
+552 YKPQDP

-574 EFSERDALARA
+574 EFADRDALARA
-585 LEVSGLQDFIR
+585 LEVAGLHESIR

-615 GQRQAVSLARSLVT
+615 GQRQAVALARSLVT

-644 VAGEKAIATR
+644 AAGEKLIAAR
-654 LREYAQGR
+654 LREFSQGR
-662 TLIVATHSH
+662 TLVVATHSH

>member
-1 MPLNNETL
+1 MP
-9 TTASIETHDNVS
+9 VS
-21 ASGFGSALNAAL
+21 DEIILISGFGSALNAAL
-33 RALECDALWQDDGV
+33 RALECDALWQDEEGV
-47 TDAAPSLLELNL
+47 DIVPSVPELNL
-59 FLAPLGLQAQHTKAS
+59 FLASLGFHVTHATAP
-74 LEQVLETSASAVL
+74 LEQVLETPASAVL
-87 VRTEKCYVALTFPG
+87 VKTEDGYAALAFPG
-101 GGRNAVFLREDGQPS
+101 GGRNAVFLRSDGQPS
-116 DAPPAEV
+116 DAP
-123 AASYAGEALVL
+123 AAAIAARYAGEALVL
-134 QPLDSQAGH
+134 HPLVSGGKQ
-143 GRSELSYLIPLR
+143 GRVPSYLIPLR
-155 AYLPQYVEI
+155 AYWPQYAEI
-164 LLAGIAINF
+164 LLAGVAINF

-198 WALAL
+198 WALAS
-203 GMTLAALLDFSL
+203 GMLLAAILDFSL
-215 RAIRAWYIE
+215 RAIRAWYVE
-224 HIASNSDVSLD
+224 HIAGNSDVLLD
-235 RSLLRRL
+235 RALLRRL
-242 LHHDAAVLP
+242 LNHDAAVLP

-259 YKELSSARDFITSGY
+259 YKELAAARDFITSGY
-274 LLSAADLPFYLLFM
+274 LLSVADLPFYLLFM

-294 GGWVALVPLVMGI
+294 GGWVALVPLAMGI
-307 LMVITHF
+307 LMVISH
-314 VCSIPA
+314 VACAVPA
-320 KDYGSRSRKAAGA
+320 KDYGSQSRKSAGS
-333 KISLLAE
+333 KVSLLAE

-348 KTSLLRVPVTRRW
+348 KTSLLRVPVARRW
-361 QGESEASAKT
+361 QDESEAAASA
-371 GARSRYWTALGAASG
+371 GARGRFWTALAGVST

-428 LASVSILFTRFRE
+428 LASVTVLFTRFSE

-450 DLLGDGGEAPL
+450 DLLGDDGVAPV
-461 AAQSV
+461 APQSV
-466 APRPLEGRITARR
+466 APRPLEGRITVRR
-479 LGYRFKADGPLALD
+479 LGYRFKADGSLVLD

-502 EKVGLLG
+502 ERVGLLG

-534 VDGVTI
+534 VDGVAV
-540 RQHDAYSRARWM
+540 RQHDAYSRARWL

-574 EFSERDALARA
+574 EFSDREALSRA
-585 LEVSGLQDFIR
+585 LEVAGLQEYIR
-596 RGELNLGMMIEPRG
+596 RGELNMGMMIEARG

-615 GQRQAVSLARSLVT
+615 GQRQAVALARSLVAA
-629 SPSILLLDEPTNGLD
+629 PSILLLDEPTAGLD
-644 VAGEKAIATR
+644 VAGEKLIAAH
-654 LREYAQGR
+654 LREFSQGR
-662 TLIVATHSH
+662 TLVVATHSH

-681 VVEGGRIVAD
+681 VVDGGRIVAD

>member
-1 MPLNNETL
+1 MPVNNEVIT
-9 TTASIETHDNVS
+9 I
-21 ASGFGSALNAAL
+21 SGFAAALNSAL
-33 RALECDALWQDDGV
+33 RSLECDTLWQGDG
-47 TDAAPSLLELNL
+47 DADASPSLPELNL
-59 FLAPLGLQAQHTKAS
+59 FLAPSGLQAAHVTVALQ
-74 LEQVLETSASAVL
+74 QVLETPAEAVL
-87 VRTEKCYVALTFPG
+87 VKTQDGYAALTFSG
-101 GGRNAVFLREDGQPS
+101 DGRHAVLLGSDGQPS
-116 DAPPAEV
+116 DVQLAEV
-123 AASYAGEALVL
+123 IDRYAGAAWLL
-134 QPLDSQAGH
+134 QPLASRTQQGSREPA
-143 GRSELSYLIPLR
+143 YFFPLR
-155 AYLPQYVEI
+155 AYWPQYAEI
-164 LLAGIAINF
+164 LVAGVVVNF
-173 IALLVPVFTML
+173 IALLIPVFTML

-203 GMTLAALLDFSL
+203 GMALAAVLDFTL

-224 HIASNSDVSLD
+224 HIASNSDVLLD
-235 RSLLRRL
+235 RALLRRL

-259 YKELSSARDFITSGY
+259 YKELAAARDFITSGY

-294 GGWVALVPLVMGI
+294 GGAVALVPMVTGI
-307 LMVITHF
+307 LMVITHA
-314 VCSIPA
+314 VCAIPA
-320 KDYGSRSRKAAGA
+320 RDYGIRSRKAAGTKVA
-333 KISLLAE
+333 LLAE
-340 ILSEGELL
+340 ILTEGELL
-348 KTSLLRVPVTRRW
+348 KTSFLRVPVARRW
-361 QGESEASAKT
+361 QSESEASAAA
-371 GARSRYWTALGAASG
+371 GARGRYWSALGPVSS

-421 ASRSMMS
+421 ASRSMIS
-428 LASVSILFTRFRE
+428 LASVTVLVTRFRE

-450 DLLGDGGEAPL
+450 DLLGDNGEAPP
-461 AAQSV
+461 AAHGV
-466 APRPLEGRITARR
+466 IPRPLDGRITVRR

-534 VDGVTI
+534 VDGVTV

-574 EFSERDALARA
+574 EFADRDALNRA
-585 LEVSGLQDFIR
+585 LEVAGLQDYIR
-596 RGELNLGMMIEPRG
+596 RGELNLGMAIEPRG

-615 GQRQAVSLARSLVT
+615 GQRQSVALARSLVT
-629 SPSILLLDEPTNGLD
+629 APSILLLDEPTAGLD
-644 VAGEKAIATR
+644 VAGEKAIAAR
-654 LREYAQGR
+654 LREFSAGR
-662 TLIVATHSH
+662 TLVVATHSH

-681 VVEGGRIVAD
+681 VVDGGRIVAD
-691 GPRDKV
+691 GPREKV

>member
-1 MPLNNETL
+1 MPVN
-9 TTASIETHDNVS
+9 IEAMTIP
-21 ASGFGSALNAAL
+21 GFGAALNAAL
-33 RALECDALWQDDGV
+33 RTLGCDILWQEDGAA
-47 TDAAPSLLELNL
+47 DAMPSLPELNL
-59 FLAPLGLQAQHTKAS
+59 FLAPLGLQVTHATAP
-74 LEQVLETSASAVL
+74 LEQVLETPASAVL
-87 VRTEKCYVALTFPG
+87 VKTADGYAALAFSA
-101 GGRNAVFLREDGQPS
+101 GGRNAVLLGADGQPS
-116 DAPPAEV
+116 DAPTAGIV
-123 AASYAGEALVL
+123 DRYAGSAWLL
-134 QPLDSQAGH
+134 QPLASRNMQ
-143 GRSELSYLIPLR
+143 GRHEPAYFFPLR
-155 AYLPQYVEI
+155 AYWPQYAEI
-164 LLAGIAINF
+164 LVAGVVVNF
-173 IALLVPVFTML
+173 IALLTPVFSML

-203 GMTLAALLDFSL
+203 GMVLAALLDFSL

-224 HIASNSDVSLD
+224 HIAGNSDVLLD
-235 RSLLRRL
+235 RALLRRL

-259 YKELSSARDFITSGY
+259 YKELAAARDFITSGY

-294 GGWVALVPLVMGI
+294 GGAVALVPMVTGI
-307 LMVITHF
+307 LMVATHA
-314 VCSIPA
+314 VCAIPA
-320 KDYGSRSRKAAGA
+320 RDYGIQSRKAAGSKVA
-333 KISLLAE
+333 LLAE

-348 KTSLLRVPVTRRW
+348 KTSFLRVPVARRW
-361 QGESEASAKT
+361 QSESEASAAA
-371 GARSRYWTALGAASG
+371 GARGRYWTALGSVSS
-386 NFWMMLTT
+386 NFWMLLTT

-410 TTGGL
+410 TMGGL

-428 LASVSILFTRFRE
+428 LASVTVLFTRFRE

-450 DLLGDGGEAPL
+450 DLLGDSGEAPP

-466 APRPLEGRITARR
+466 APRPLEGRMTVRR

-502 EKVGLLG
+502 ERVGLLG

-529 TGEVL
+529 VGEVL
-534 VDGVTI
+534 VDGVAV

-574 EFSERDALARA
+574 EFADRAALARA
-585 LEVSGLQDFIR
+585 LEVAGLQEYIR
-596 RGELNLGMMIEPRG
+596 RGELNLGMAIEPRG

-615 GQRQAVSLARSLVT
+615 GQRQAVALARSLVT
-629 SPSILLLDEPTNGLD
+629 APSILLLDEPTAGLD
-644 VAGEKAIATR
+644 VAGEKAIAAR
-654 LREYAQGR
+654 LREFSQGR
-662 TLIVATHSH
+662 TLVVATHSH

-681 VVEGGRIVAD
+681 VVDGGRIVAD
-691 GPRDKV
+691 GPREKV
-697 LVG
+697 LVA

>member
-1 MPLNNETL
+1 MP
-9 TTASIETHDNVS
+9 VS
-21 ASGFGSALNAAL
+21 DEIKLISGFGSSLNAAL
-33 RALECDALWQDDGV
+33 RALECDTLWQDDGG
-47 TDAAPSLLELNL
+47 TDTAPPLPELNL
-59 FLAPLGLQAQHTKAS
+59 FLAPQGLQATHATAP
-74 LEQVLETSASAVL
+74 LEQILESPAAAVL
-87 VRTEKCYVALTFPG
+87 IKLAEGYAALAFQG
-101 GGRNAVFLREDGQPS
+101 GGRNAVFLRSDGQPS
-116 DAPPAEV
+116 DAPPAEI
-123 AASYAGEALVL
+123 AARYAGEALVL
-134 QPLDSQAGH
+134 HQLASANKQLGKQ
-143 GRSELSYLIPLR
+143 GRAELSYLIPLR
-155 AYLPQYVEI
+155 AYWPQYAEI

-173 IALLVPVFTML
+173 IALLSPVFSML

-198 WALAL
+198 WALAI
-203 GMTLAALLDFSL
+203 GMVLAAILDFSL
-215 RAIRAWYIE
+215 RAIRAWYVE
-224 HIASNSDVSLD
+224 HIAGNSDVMLD
-235 RSLLRRL
+235 RALLRRM

-259 YKELSSARDFITSGY
+259 YKELAAARDFITSSY
-274 LLSAADLPFYLLFM
+274 LLSVADLPFYLLFM
-288 LALWII
+288 LALWIV
-294 GGWVALVPLVMGI
+294 GGWVALVPMVTGI
-307 LMVITHF
+307 LMVISHA
-314 VCSIPA
+314 VCAMPA
-320 KDYGSRSRKAAGA
+320 RDYGSQSRKAAGS
-333 KISLLAE
+333 KVSLLAE

-348 KTSLLRVPVTRRW
+348 KTSLLRVPVARRW
-361 QGESEASAKT
+361 QEESEAAASS
-371 GARSRYWTALGAASG
+371 GARGRFWTALGGVSS

-428 LASVSILFTRFRE
+428 LASVTVLFTRYKE

-450 DLLGDGGEAPL
+450 DLLGDNGETPAAP
-461 AAQSV
+461 QSV
-466 APRPLEGRITARR
+466 APRPLEGRITVRR
-479 LGYRFKADGPLALD
+479 LGYRFKTDGPLALD

-502 EKVGLLG
+502 ERVGLLG
-509 RPGSGKTTLLRCLAG
+509 RPGSGKTTLMRCLAG

-534 VDGVTI
+534 VDGVAV
-540 RQHDAYSRARWM
+540 RQHDAWSRARWL

-574 EFSERDALARA
+574 EFADREALTRA
-585 LEVSGLQDFIR
+585 LDVAGLQEYIR

-615 GQRQAVSLARSLVT
+615 GQRQAVALARSLVM
-629 SPSILLLDEPTNGLD
+629 SPGILLLDEPTAGLD
-644 VAGEKAIATR
+644 VAGEKAIAAH
-654 LREYAQGR
+654 LREFSAGK
-662 TLIVATHSH
+662 TLVVATHSH
-671 IMLAM
+671 VMLAV

-691 GPRDKV
+691 GPRERV